1 MATTS
6 LNPNLTLIESALS
19 KDDIM
24 KINLYYKDGTFYNER
39 EGTPSDIIKDIDI
52 NNFILFPQNLEIIFL
67 HMQLSSILDENL
79 VLMVHPI
86 LI

>member
-52 NNFILFPQNLEIIFL
+52 NNFYFVPSRIWKLYSYICNFRAFWTKIWFL
-67 HMQLSSILDENL
+67 WFTQF
-79 VLMVHPI
+79 
-86 LI
+86 

>member
-24 KINLYYKDGTFYNER
+24 KINLYYKDGTFTTNE
-39 EGTPSDIIKDIDI
+39 K
-52 NNFILFPQNLEIIFL
+52 
-67 HMQLSSILDENL
+67 
-79 VLMVHPI
+79 VLL

>member
-39 EGTPSDIIKDIDI
+39 EGTPSDIIKD
-52 NNFILFPQNLEIIFL
+52 
-67 HMQLSSILDENL
+67 SIYSF
-79 VLMVHPI
+79 HA
-86 LI
+86 

>member
-6 LNPNLTLIESALS
+6 LNPNLTLIELALS

-52 NNFILFPQNLEIIFL
+52 NNFYFVPTEFGNYIPTYATFEHFGRKFG
-67 HMQLSSILDENL
+67 SYG
-79 VLMVHPI
+79 
-86 LI
+86 

>member
-24 KINLYYKDGTFYNER
+24 KINLYYKDGNIMIYPVRICT
-39 EGTPSDIIKDIDI
+39 
-52 NNFILFPQNLEIIFL
+52 
-67 HMQLSSILDENL
+67 
-79 VLMVHPI
+79 
-86 LI
+86 